1 MQLREID
8 AHVLD
13 LLVDGES
20 SFAALYCGLSRL
32 WSHTDVGVD
41 EALGVLRQLE
51 GRQLVL
57 ARQMEPDGAF
67 RSPVAADYERA
78 KREYGLWLPRAAA
91 SEVAVDEIG
100 LWYQITEQGRQ
111 AWSQWSG
118 GSGDAGD
125 RWMLDDLADQGI
137 LEVRAERK
145 DVAEVVLD
153 RWLAEHDRVQE
164 IAGTRAAVK
173 IHEFVTR
180 DGTRVADGVLV
191 TSRYRSEDTE
201 KR

>member
-1 MQLREID
+1 MHVRDID

-20 SFAALYCGLSRL
+20 SFAALYYGLSRH
-32 WSHTDVGVD
+32 WDHPEVDVG
-41 EALGVLRQLE
+41 EALRVLQHLE
-51 GRQLVL
+51 DRQLVR

-67 RSPVAADYERA
+67 RAPVAADYERA
-78 KREYGLWLPRAAA
+78 KREYGLWLPQATA

-100 LWYQITEQGRQ
+100 LWYQVTERGRQ

-118 GSGDAGD
+118 SSGDDRD
-125 RWMLDDLADQGI
+125 RWMLDDRADQAI

-145 DVAEVVLD
+145 DVAEAALD
-153 RWLAEHDRVQE
+153 RWFAEHGEVQE
-164 IAGTRAAVK
+164 VSGTREAVK
-173 IHEFVTR
+173 IPEFVMR
-180 DGTRVADGVLV
+180 DGTRVSDGVLV
-191 TSRYRSEDTE
+191 TCRYRSE